1 MRMKYYA
8 MVDDRQVGPYTLDEL
23 MEAGIGPDTYVW
35 CKGMAD
41 WERADDNA
49 DICRYYRQRLSRLQ
63 HPQPATP
70 VTPAAGEA
78 EPQEEGMVY
87 PDLSE
92 LPDLA
97 AHDPSVPPPPGLMAA
112 AIAVTVLCFPPT
124 GIAAI
129 YYARKAAQ
137 EWKKSR
143 GRESAEAVRY
153 AKMWTGVSL
162 SIGFLCYATLIR
174 LL

>member
-1 MRMKYYA
+1 MKYYA

-97 AHDPSVPPPPGLMAA
+97 AHDPTVPPPPGLMAA
-112 AIAVTVLCFPPT
+112 AIAVTVLCFPLPASQPFIT
-124 GIAAI
+124 PGKP
-129 YYARKAAQ
+129 RKNGRSQ
-137 EWKKSR
+137 EDESR
-143 GRESAEAVRY
+143 PRPSDMPRCGQA
-153 AKMWTGVSL
+153 SL
-162 SIGFLCYATLIR
+162 
-174 LL
+174 